1 MEGGRL
7 LTYLRPR
14 FSGSPVSNGQHF
26 GLPCQRVQISVE
38 PPTPL
43 PIFFYNS
50 TATTPTS
57 SNEKP
62 FSVYVRLC
70 VNTYTIQNSVSASI
84 SAEKLAEA
92 GILLVSI
99 IHAADAP
106 REERKPPA
114 KSVYLQSASRDCE
127 GEMPRSPI
135 RGGNVMQACCQC
147 RGRRPLPCK
156 TPQATGS
163 TGRWRKQGKKTKKAR
178 TTSVLTAD

>member
-1 MEGGRL
+1 MPASSNLGG
-7 LTYLRPR
+7 TP
-14 FSGSPVSNGQHF
+14 PPPPHF
-26 GLPCQRVQISVE
+26 C
-38 PPTPL
+38 
-43 PIFFYNS
+43 YNS

-70 VNTYTIQNSVSASI
+70 VNTHTIQNSVSASI
-84 SAEKLAEA
+84 PAEELAEA

-114 KSVYLQSASRDCE
+114 KSVYLQSASRDSE
-127 GEMPRSPI
+127 GEMPRSPT

-147 RGRRPLPCK
+147 RGRRPLPRK

-163 TGRWRKQGKKTKKAR
+163 TGRWRKQGKKKKKKKKSAHDFR
-178 TTSVLTAD
+178 SDC